1 VRFVAS
7 AAAEPTREKS
17 QRTEPIDEQAEAPSS
32 KYPPPQPRGK
42 FEPPLK
48 ADQPAKTE
56 IKLRD
61 WGIEHNVR
69 NNVLYWSLECMP
81 FVRNT
86 AIEPCFH
93 GHVKALLDALKLDAG
108 TAGRRF
114 FDRMSES
121 GNIAASDDA
130 QYDFWLRYGWLACSF
145 ADADQWELWLG
156 PGQPPPSHP
165 GDEKGWWWDTRMQGS
180 PFFCLNRPSAMPGT
194 LESEQARKQKAQ
206 LPREASPD
214 YEVTEEDLFGGSDG
228 EEE

>member
-1 VRFVAS
+1 MAS

-130 QYDFWLRYGWLACSF
+130 QYNFWLRYEREWYTPAPRRARPDDKC
-145 ADADQWELWLG
+145 AARRAE
-156 PGQPPPSHP
+156 
-165 GDEKGWWWDTRMQGS
+165 GDTS
-180 PFFCLNRPSAMPGT
+180 TPN
-194 LESEQARKQKAQ
+194 
-206 LPREASPD
+206 
-214 YEVTEEDLFGGSDG
+214 VTKFK
-228 EEE
+228 